1 MKRSRLIKEAAVSTS
16 LVLAI
21 ALLII
26 SLGPLYAEWPLE
38 ITVTTN
44 KQEYGVN
51 EDVTISGTLVFNGIP
66 VNGTLVGLEVRDRA
80 DLPFV
85 FRTLP
90 CGTITQTNWL
100 VDITAIYPCNSN
112 GVPKYSF
119 KKNEK
124 VFFFCTVTNFDLYA
138 DHHILLCISLYDAF
152 AVPIRAACLLAQDL
166 TRDSSATTLS
176 MLIEVESGMVSGTY
190 TVYASV
196 FDDYPGSEG
205 IPYCPEKT
213 TSFTVSTSSTYAS
226 QFSSLQVGTY
236 QTSYHIPSQQ
246 ARLGNFTV
254 YASAHYTGKTSATNA
269 IFEVVL
275 KGDITNDMI
284 VNFLDAIRLGS
295 AYGTRP
301 GDHDWNPNADL
312 NHDDIINY
320 LDSIILG
327 SNYGSTGW

>member
-1 MKRSRLIKEAAVSTS
+1 MS
-16 LVLAI
+16 LLP
-21 ALLII
+21 
-26 SLGPLYAEWPLE
+26 SHAEWPLE

-44 KQEYGVN
+44 KLEYGVN
-51 EDVTISGTLVFNGIP
+51 EDVTINGTLVFNGIP

-80 DLPFV
+80 DLPFI

-90 CGTITQTNWL
+90 CGAITQTNWL
-100 VDITAIYPCNSN
+100 VDITEMYPCNSV

-119 KKNEK
+119 KKNEI
-124 VFFFCTVTNFDLYA
+124 VYLSCTVKNFDLYA
-138 DHHILLCISLYDAF
+138 DHYVLLCITLYDAD
-152 AVPIRAACLLAQDL
+152 AVPIRAACLLTENL
-166 TRDSSATTLS
+166 TRDSSAS
-176 MLIEVESGMVSGTY
+176 ISHMLIQVEAGMASGTY

-213 TSFTVSTSSTYAS
+213 TSFTVSTSSTYNS

-254 YASAHYTGKTSATNA
+254 HASAHYTGKTSAANGV
-269 IFEVVL
+269 FEVVL

-284 VNFLDAIRLGS
+284 VNFLDAIRLGL
-295 AYGTRP
+295 AYGTGP
-301 GDHDWNPNADL
+301 GDNDWNPNADL
-312 NHDDIINY
+312 NHDNYINY

-327 SNYGSTGW
+327 ANFGNTGW